1 MLILWL
7 GLLAEIFILG
17 LLRSVITNFELVSI
31 IVVFIHILFSVCRL
45 VVLKNPLRWVF
56 LAGFIGR
63 CLFLFWDIY
72 GRSIFSLPNSG
83 ADSEMFY
90 LYASMVSEN
99 SALLGVQI
107 QGGIYSKVIGALFMF
122 TGPQRLLGQY
132 VNVLLG
138 LSVVFIINDMLR
150 LLQLNEDTV
159 KKTVLLAA
167 LFPNSMIMS
176 AIFLREIF
184 PTFFVACSLWFFV
197 KWYGQG
203 KGAHIWMSLVMLGL
217 AGMFH
222 SGVLSL
228 FFGYVFM
235 FIFYDTERKAWLF
248 SHKSLFTFVL
258 ISAAAIFAYSALN
271 QVLFSKFKNVE
282 EWEDIYTVANRR
294 AGDSRYLVGL
304 TIHSPVQMALFGP
317 VKALYF
323 LFSPLPTDWRG
334 FMDIFTFLF
343 DSLLYLTVLW
353 KLATSRIKLRR
364 QKPLVIAVALMI
376 TVSAFVFGLGVSNA
390 GTAVRH
396 RQKVLPVFL
405 LLHAVQ
411 AEEKRMKVTV
421 HTPAALAGVSDEHRG
436 KEDFSNGKKESNRP
450 QHPVGGFERPLIT
463 GCKK

>member
-1 MLILWL
+1 MLLLWL

-17 LLRSVITNFELVSI
+17 LLRPLITNFELVSI
-31 IVVFIHILFSVCRL
+31 TVVFAHIVFSVCRL
-45 VVLKNPLRWVF
+45 IVLKNPLRWVY

-63 CLFLFWDIY
+63 CLLLFWDIY
-72 GRSIFSLPNSG
+72 GRNIFSLPNSG

-90 LYASMVSEN
+90 LYAVAVSEN
-99 SALLGVQI
+99 SSLLGVKI
-107 QGGIYSKVIGALFMF
+107 SGGIYSKIIGALFTF
-122 TGPQRLLGQY
+122 IGPQRLFGQY

-138 LSVVFIINDMLR
+138 LSVVFILNHTLR
-150 LLQLNEDTV
+150 LIKLDPVTV
-159 KKTVLLAA
+159 KKIVLIAA

-184 PTFFVACSLWFFV
+184 PTFFVACSLWLFV
-197 KWYGQG
+197 KWYEQG
-203 KGAHIWMSLVMLGL
+203 KSAHIWMSLVMLGL

-235 FIFYDTERKAWLF
+235 FIFYDTEKKTWLF
-248 SHKSLFTFVL
+248 SHKSLFTFL
-258 ISAAAIFAYSALN
+258 MISAAAIFAYSMLN
-271 QVLFSKFKNVE
+271 QMLFSKFQNVE

-304 TIHSPVQMALFGP
+304 TINSPVQIALFGP

-334 FMDIFTFLF
+334 FMDIFTFVF

-353 KLATSRIKLRR
+353 KLAASRIKLRC
-364 QKPLVIAVALMI
+364 QKPLVIAVTLMI
-376 TVSAFVFGLGVSNA
+376 TVSAFVFGLGVSNT

-396 RQKVLPVFL
+396 RQKILPAFL
-405 LLHAVQ
+405 LLYAVQ
-411 AEEKRMKVTV
+411 TEEKRMKVMA
-421 HTPAALAGVSDEHRG
+421 HTPIALEGVSDEHRG
-436 KEDFSNGKKESNRP
+436 KEDFRIGKKEVNRP

-463 GCKK
+463 GNKK